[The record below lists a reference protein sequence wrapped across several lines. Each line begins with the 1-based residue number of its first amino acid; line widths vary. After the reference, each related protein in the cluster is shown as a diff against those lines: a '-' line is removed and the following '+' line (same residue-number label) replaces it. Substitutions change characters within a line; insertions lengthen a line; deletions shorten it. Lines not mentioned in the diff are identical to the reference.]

1 MDFDFIKGLGP
12 WAWDR
17 VFHTKAHKLKKNN
30 ICLLYAKG
38 LISMRLCLFLVRMKS
53 GLGLGTKSFTLKHTN
68 SKKQYLFIVSQGHD
82 FHETLPLFGTYEIG
96 P

>member
-17 VFHTKAHKLKKNN
+17 VFHTKAHKLKNNN

-38 LISMRLCLFLVRMKS
+38 LISMRLCLFLV
-53 GLGLGTKSFTLKHTN
+53 LGLGTKSFTLKHTN
-68 SKKQYLFIVSQGHD
+68 SKKIKFFIVCQRLD